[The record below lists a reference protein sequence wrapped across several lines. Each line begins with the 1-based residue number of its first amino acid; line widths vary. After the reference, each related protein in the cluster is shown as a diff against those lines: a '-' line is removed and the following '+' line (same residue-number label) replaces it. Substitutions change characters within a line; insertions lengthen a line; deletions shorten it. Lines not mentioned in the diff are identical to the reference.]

1 MKVLDLRCANGHT
14 FEGWFGSED
23 DFLKQNGARQIG
35 CPVCSDS
42 VIVKTLSA
50 PRLNLGATRDNNN
63 NPPEADP
70 SSSRDLVPA
79 AMPSGPAPPADMP
92 VQMQAMWMRAVRHMI
107 ANTENVGP
115 RFADEARKIH
125 YGETEQRGI
134 RGHTTPQEREA
145 LQEEGIEFASLPVP
159 TGFDE
164 PLQ

>member
-23 DFLKQNGARQIG
+23 DFLTQNGARQIE

-42 VIVKTLSA
+42 VIVKRLSA
-50 PRLNLGATRDNNN
+50 PRLNLGATRHQ
-63 NPPEADP
+63 PEADP
-70 SSSRDLVPA
+70 APSQAIVPA
-79 AMPSGPAPPADMP
+79 APTAVAPPADMP
-92 VQMQAMWMRAVRHMI
+92 AQMQAMWMRAVRHVI

-134 RGHTTPQEREA
+134 RGQTTPQEREA
-145 LQEEGIEFASLPVP
+145 LQEEGIEFASMPIP
-159 TGFDE
+159 KGMDE

>member
-23 DFLKQNGARQIG
+23 DFLTQNGARQIE

-50 PRLNLGATRDNNN
+50 PRLNLGATRNTPDA
-63 NPPEADP
+63 EP
-70 SSSRDLVPA
+70 SSSKEVVPTT
-79 AMPSGPAPPADMP
+79 PTPPTLPADMP
-92 VQMQAMWMRAVRHMI
+92 AHMQSQMQAMWMRAVRHVI
-107 ANTENVGP
+107 ANTENVGR

-134 RGHTTPQEREA
+134 RGQTTPQEREA
-145 LQEEGIEFASLPVP
+145 LQEEGIEFASMPIPKGL
-159 TGFDE
+159 DE